1 MKIITM
7 RVGAIQTNCYILCDE
22 ITRTAAIIDPGANCT
37 GILAELKKV
46 NCTAEYIILT
56 HGHFDH
62 TGAAKE
68 LIVATGAKLVA
79 HQLEAEI
86 IASATLS
93 LHTMFT
99 QKPYQSLVA
108 DILVA
113 EGDSLPL
120 GSLELKFIHTPGHT
134 QGGCCIICG
143 DNIFCGDTVFKENI
157 GRTDFPTS
165 DSNEMNR
172 SVKRIAKIEG
182 EYNLYPGHEEPT
194 TLSYERK
201 YNPYMR

>member
-7 RVGAIQTNCYILCDE
+7 RVGALQTNCYVLADE
-22 ITRTAAIIDPGANCT
+22 STHTAAIIDPGANFA
-37 GILAELKKV
+37 GILAELE
-46 NCTAEYIILT
+46 NASCTAEYIILT

-62 TGAAKE
+62 AGAAKE

-79 HQLEAEI
+79 HKLEAEI

-93 LHTMFT
+93 LHSIFT
-99 QKPYQSLVA
+99 SKPYQPLVA

-120 GSLELKFIHTPGHT
+120 GSLELKFMHTPGHT
-134 QGGCCIICG
+134 QGGCSIICG

-157 GRTDFPTS
+157 GRTDFPTA
-165 DSNEMNR
+165 NPIEMSR
-172 SVKRIAKIEG
+172 SVKRIAAIEG
-182 EYNLYPGHEEPT
+182 EYNLYPGHGETT

-201 YNPYMR
+201 NNPYMR